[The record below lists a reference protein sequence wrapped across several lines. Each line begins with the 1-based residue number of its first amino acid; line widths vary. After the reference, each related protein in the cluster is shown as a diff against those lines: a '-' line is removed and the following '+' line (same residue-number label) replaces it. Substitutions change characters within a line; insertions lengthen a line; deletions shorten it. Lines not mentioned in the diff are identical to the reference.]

1 MKTHGEAMKP
11 PHVPVWGAIAALV
24 LAGASLSARA
34 QTQTPA
40 HPPAPPMVK
49 PPAAVP
55 GAASESNPDNMP
67 VKKPRGPATHDK
79 MMRSDPASDAQ
90 AK

>member
-1 MKTHGEAMKP
+1 MKP
-11 PHVPVWGAIAALV
+11 PHVLVWGAIACAV
-24 LAGASLSARA
+24 LAASPRSAGAQA
-34 QTQTPA
+34 QTPA

-55 GAASESNPDNMP
+55 GTASQSNPDNMP
-67 VKKPRGPATHDK
+67 VKKPTGPATHDK
-79 MMRSDPASDAQ
+79 MMRNDPASDAQ